1 MLRLFVVLQLALLV
15 CSTPDDLFEKMLAE
29 VSAHPE
35 QTSEQH
41 TAGLRSRVQP
51 FTGDPTVSFLDAEEK
66 KGYELGLSQRPSVA
80 ADPDLGE
87 SDEPAADEIPESEVS
102 PEEAETPDKP
112 KKSLASEL
120 KNKNPFDSK
129 PDPPTSIS
137 CYHQLVEDRE
147 QAVKLSTELKRASK
161 IAGERY
167 TAKNI
172 VKKEA
177 LELSQAAQKDAVA
190 EHKTIMQRRKEYDLH
205 QVQTKATLRH
215 AKAKANYYKKMEK
228 AVEADAAKSKE
239 AFKRY
244 MKYKELYIEASANTA
259 RADTLEIGQYKKIAE
274 QNLKAYSELQV
285 KMKHKKQNA
294 LGASERYKALSKRYH
309 GMVKQADQMSEQL
322 TTLSA
327 HYQHASARFRRERSR
342 YLKTA
347 DEEAAAAAR
356 QKGAAQESQEN
367 TKLSE
372 SLQKRQIAAKRR
384 YWELLEMIDKYT
396 AGIKEAQ
403 TISEMQSIRWSHLD
417 TKLKRLEAEEAEG
430 LQEAKTVHTK
440 METAQEASK
449 VFLQNYKDSG
459 CASDDADTMLSKNAQ
474 QKAAAEHNRKT
485 ENPLDAAT
493 KPSNTAVLYR
503 DLYSKFRTQY
513 TDALSK
519 DTVKLGE
526 KTYSKCQYFTR
537 LANMYGQLLDV
548 HQTLT
553 QHAEKQSQLR
563 QKLDHQQNVQL
574 NEERVEHYTKLMNR
588 ACARSGSRRL
598 QSAIELG
605 EQSDGSEEDAEA
617 LKAESCERFKEVATS
632 NMEAA
637 ETAKVA
643 ITKHAEYMKMLH
655 DEVKKAKAD
664 ADDAASKRDG
674 AKVRIER
681 FEKIVKTAKQDVQHP
696 C

>member
-1 MLRLFVVLQLALLV
+1 M
-15 CSTPDDLFEKMLAE
+15 
-29 VSAHPE
+29 
-35 QTSEQH
+35 
-41 TAGLRSRVQP
+41 G
-51 FTGDPTVSFLDAEEK
+51 
-66 KGYELGLSQRPSVA
+66 
-80 ADPDLGE
+80 
-87 SDEPAADEIPESEVS
+87 
-102 PEEAETPDKP
+102 
-112 KKSLASEL
+112 
-120 KNKNPFDSK
+120 
-129 PDPPTSIS
+129 
-137 CYHQLVEDRE
+137 
-147 QAVKLSTELKRASK
+147 
-161 IAGERY
+161 
-167 TAKNI
+167 
-172 VKKEA
+172 
-177 LELSQAAQKDAVA
+177 
-190 EHKTIMQRRKEYDLH
+190 
-205 QVQTKATLRH
+205 
-215 AKAKANYYKKMEK
+215 
-228 AVEADAAKSKE
+228 
-239 AFKRY
+239 
-244 MKYKELYIEASANTA
+244 
-259 RADTLEIGQYKKIAE
+259 IAE

-356 QKGAAQESQEN
+356 QKGAAQVSQEN

-459 CASDDADTMLSKNAQ
+459 CASDDA
-474 QKAAAEHNRKT
+474 E
-485 ENPLDAAT
+485 T

-563 QKLDHQQNVQL
+563 QKLDHQQNVQ
-574 NEERVEHYTKLMNR
+574 
-588 ACARSGSRRL
+588 
-598 QSAIELG
+598 
-605 EQSDGSEEDAEA
+605 
-617 LKAESCERFKEVATS
+617 
-632 NMEAA
+632 
-637 ETAKVA
+637 
-643 ITKHAEYMKMLH
+643 
-655 DEVKKAKAD
+655 
-664 ADDAASKRDG
+664 
-674 AKVRIER
+674 
-681 FEKIVKTAKQDVQHP
+681 
-696 C
+696 